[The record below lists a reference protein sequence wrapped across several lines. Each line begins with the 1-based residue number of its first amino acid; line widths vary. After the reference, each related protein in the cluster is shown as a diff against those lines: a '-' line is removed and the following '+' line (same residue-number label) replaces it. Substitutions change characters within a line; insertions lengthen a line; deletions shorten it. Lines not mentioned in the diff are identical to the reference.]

1 MGAGSGWVFFS
12 GARVIAPTILS
23 LFESLV
29 GRVVLGAV
37 AVQTEGGGRVYAR
50 RAAVLCSGEC
60 TPRDGLSHAQKEGR
74 RAWCVPAA
82 PVWCGALNWCKS
94 RLPLKLASLRGKP
107 RTKHVLSDKT
117 KN

>member
-82 PVWCGALNWCKS
+82 RVLGALVNVALGALPRKS
-94 RLPLKLASLRGKP
+94 WQ
-107 RTKHVLSDKT
+107 V
-117 KN
+117 

>member
-1 MGAGSGWVFFS
+1 MAAEVSSVGAGSGWVFFS

-50 RAAVLCSGEC
+50 RAAVLCSEEC
-60 TPRDGLSHAQKEGR
+60 TPRDGLSPLPCAKGRAEGVVRACHARVVLG
-74 RAWCVPAA
+74 AW
-82 PVWCGALNWCKS
+82 GALPRKS
-94 RLPLKLASLRGKP
+94 WQ
-107 RTKHVLSDKT
+107 V
-117 KN
+117 